1 MNHSSMCICQKTVVA
16 YNLCAAAFPNAG
28 DLADKIK
35 PTTIRLITVQTPF
48 VNCSHITGMLSPFII
63 VCVVNLKLSMLCKR
77 GGSKGEEGV
86 NTAAP

>member
-1 MNHSSMCICQKTVVA
+1 MPKTVVA
-16 YNLCAAAFPNAG
+16 YNLCAAFPNAG

-35 PTTIRLITVQTPF
+35 PTTIRLIAVQTPF

-63 VCVVNLKLSMLCKR
+63 VSVVNLKLSMLCKQ